1 MRISTLSRSTTALML
16 VASIGMAVSVYWGL
30 KQLQRPF
37 ELNQHYYQVASQVSV
52 QTRQLIDNY
61 INTGNAA
68 DLQRAQTF
76 LNEELSHSMT
86 TLPTTLRQTLE
97 PALEALKQ
105 GLENELRAAGKLAGN
120 SQELLIQNERESI
133 DAIESLQEY
142 ALQAPSESREDA
154 AKLQALTQ
162 QFMAALSRRALSRS
176 SYFVTSDNTSLQD
189 SLIIQS
195 TELQQLAEQ
204 IRALA
209 PLGVWQEEAED
220 EFAELMGLGESETE
234 RTEIGQE
241 HKDNLAFLSRRYPD
255 ELTRTLEL
263 QQNGLAARQQVDQLI
278 GNLEQRLDDG
288 QLIVTQLKQQIE
300 QQVMLMMAALL
311 ALLFISACTTA
322 WVQRITLNGMGKV
335 GNYLKHLAS
344 GDFSRRMSENKSY
357 QELNELRH
365 SANQLQGYMKELV
378 SEIREEVQAVEQAS
392 SGIDQVALRIHQGS
406 VQQNHRTNEADN
418 AIAELVQSF
427 QQVAEHAQQ
436 ASGAADQGQQSVKRS
451 AEVMQQLESAI
462 GQLSEEV
469 STGSVVITQLQQDT
483 RSIEAVLNV
492 IVSIAEQTNLL
503 ALNAAIEAARA
514 GEQGRGFAVV
524 ADEVRG
530 LAQRTADSIEEIR
543 GIIDGLGSS
552 SKQVVSAMDRQQQ
565 NASHCVEQ
573 TRDAV
578 SQLQQVVSSIDNIH
592 NMNLMIAQTTEQQA
606 GSAEAVRTN
615 VSDIQQHS
623 EAAAEQTSQARQ
635 QSDQLAR
642 ISNGL
647 QGLVER
653 FVV

>member
-1 MRISTLSRSTTALML
+1 MRIATLSRSTTTLML
-16 VASIGMAVSVYWGL
+16 IASIGMAVSVYWGL
-30 KQLQRPF
+30 RQLQQPF

-61 INTGNAA
+61 ISTGNAA

-86 TLPTTLRQTLE
+86 SLPDKLRQTLE

-105 GLENELRAAGKLAGN
+105 GLDNELRAAGKLAGN
-120 SQELLIQNERESI
+120 PQELLIQNERESI
-133 DAIESLQEY
+133 DAVELLQDYASQAPAESLE
-142 ALQAPSESREDA
+142 QAKHLA
-154 AKLQALTQ
+154 TLAQQYLAALT
-162 QFMAALSRRALSRS
+162 RRALLRS
-176 SYFVTSDNTSLQD
+176 SYFSTRANTSLKD
-189 SLIIQS
+189 SLITQS
-195 TELQQLAEQ
+195 AELQQLAEQ
-204 IRALA
+204 IRSLP
-209 PLGVWQEEAED
+209 PLGVWQQEEED
-220 EFAELMGLGESETE
+220 EFAAMMGLEETDTE

-255 ELTRTLEL
+255 ELTRTLQW
-263 QQNGLAARQQVDQLI
+263 QQDGLAARQQVDRLI
-278 GNLEQRLDDG
+278 GKLEQRLKDG
-288 QLIVTQLKQQIE
+288 QQVVEQLKQQIE

-311 ALLFISACTTA
+311 LLLFISVGTTA
-322 WVQRITLNGMGKV
+322 WVQLITLKGMGKV
-335 GNYLKHLAS
+335 GGYLKHLAS
-344 GDFSRRMSENKSY
+344 GDFSRQMAENKSY
-357 QELNELRH
+357 QELNELRQ

-378 SEIREEVQAVEQAS
+378 SEIRAEVQAVEQAS
-392 SGIDQVALRIHQGS
+392 NGIDQVALRIHQGS
-406 VQQNHRTNEADN
+406 VQQNQRTSEADN
-418 AIAELVQSF
+418 AIAELVASF
-427 QQVAEHAQQ
+427 QQVADHAQQ

-469 STGSVVITQLQQDT
+469 SRGSGVISQLQQDT
-483 RSIEAVLNV
+483 QSIEAVLNV

-514 GEQGRGFAVV
+514 GEHGRGFAVV

-530 LAQRTADSIEEIR
+530 LAQRTSDSIEEIR
-543 GIIDGLGSS
+543 GIIEGLGSS
-552 SKQVVSAMDRQQQ
+552 SKQVVSAMGSQQQ
-565 NASHCVEQ
+565 NAEHCVEQ

-578 SQLQQVVSSIDNIH
+578 TQLQQVVSAIDSIH

-606 GSAEAVRTN
+606 GSAEAVRVN

-623 EAAAEQTSQARQ
+623 EAAAEQTNQARQ
-635 QSDQLAR
+635 QSDQLTR
-642 ISNGL
+642 ISTGL